1 MKKGFVLFLIAV
13 SFALCCAF
21 SVPKV
26 KLKKGKPALILT
38 TSPVINQNTTTVT
51 ENIFKVG
58 DRVNFMFYY
67 PEGFGDT
74 VLRMTIYKLSDK
86 TNTLGYE
93 PVRSR
98 HLPVVLGDKYYY
110 DYFVIYQP
118 GIYQLQFVESRKPRK
133 IMVWAR
139 FKVL

>member
-1 MKKGFVLFLIAV
+1 MKRFFVFLFICLTFSL
-13 SFALCCAF
+13 SFAVAL
-21 SVPKV
+21 P
-26 KLKKGKPALILT
+26 KLKKEKPALVLT
-38 TSPVINQNTTTVT
+38 TAPVITQATSNVT

-58 DRVNFMFYY
+58 DKVNFMFYY
-67 PEGFGDT
+67 PEGFGDS

-118 GIYQLQFVESRKPRK
+118 GIYQLQFVESRKPRR
-133 IMVWAR
+133 ILVWAR
-139 FKVL
+139 FKVV